1 MLRPPFTHETIEAVW
16 QKADEVPG
24 VNPDIWRKDFAG
36 AWIRRDYIGVRNLYG
51 WSIDH
56 CKPLSVGGTNAPEN
70 LMPMH
75 WRNKDCRNGGYPVFQ
90 SILTSDGNH
99 NKETAKAWR
108 FKG

>member
-1 MLRPPFTHETIEAVW
+1 MRPPFTHETIEAVW
-16 QKADEVPG
+16 RKADEVPG
-24 VNPDIWRKDFAG
+24 VNPGIWRKDFAG
-36 AWIRRDYIGVRNLYG
+36 AWIRRDYHGVRNLYG

-56 CKPLSVGGTNAPEN
+56 CKPLSVGGTNTPEN

-75 WRNKDCRNGGYPVFQ
+75 WRNKDCRNGDYPEFQ